1 MKSWVNVEADVNK
14 IMQKHFTPGR
24 TAKINKIVIHHNAGN
39 LTTEDCYRAWQT
51 REASAHYQVEITGRI
66 GQLVWD
72 ENTAWHATGANAN
85 GIGIEHANNKMGPY
99 WTISDAT
106 LENGAHLVA
115 ALCRYHKLGRPQWR
129 KNVFPH
135 LDFNATACP
144 GAIWGNKYASQRD
157 KYMSRAQYWYD
168 VMSKTAPGTTTQ
180 KPTTPTKKFKKID
193 VDGRFGSDTAKGAQY
208 AFGTPVDGKVSSQS
222 LSWKSKYADI
232 LTTGWEWVA
241 PSRAVG
247 SQLIIKIQTWAG
259 IAAKN
264 RDGLAGPA
272 LFKALKTKTKTKTD
286 KDAIKALQKEI
297 NRRNGW

>member
-115 ALCRYHKLGRPQWR
+115 ALCLC
-129 KNVFPH
+129 V
-135 LDFNATACP
+135 T
-144 GAIWGNKYASQRD
+144 
-157 KYMSRAQYWYD
+157 
-168 VMSKTAPGTTTQ
+168 
-180 KPTTPTKKFKKID
+180 
-193 VDGRFGSDTAKGAQY
+193 
-208 AFGTPVDGKVSSQS
+208 
-222 LSWKSKYADI
+222 
-232 LTTGWEWVA
+232 
-241 PSRAVG
+241 
-247 SQLIIKIQTWAG
+247 
-259 IAAKN
+259 
-264 RDGLAGPA
+264 GLASGPLLPPPEVKSSGSGSVTVLIRSSGSNVYCVSNSWAPAA
-272 LFKALKTKTKTKTD
+272 L
-286 KDAIKALQKEI
+286 
-297 NRRNGW
+297 